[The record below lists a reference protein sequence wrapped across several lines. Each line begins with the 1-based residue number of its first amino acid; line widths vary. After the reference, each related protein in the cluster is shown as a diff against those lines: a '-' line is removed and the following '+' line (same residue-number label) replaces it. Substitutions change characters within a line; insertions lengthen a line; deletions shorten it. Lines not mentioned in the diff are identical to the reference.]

1 MLQNSSPFRSPTK
14 SKKQLEDTENQDPNL
29 PRPTG
34 APKGGKNWKDPV
46 KCSAGRNNNTN
57 EESEEL
63 LCEQEKTRQP
73 RLRSTLSARNLFSGR
88 DILGQIT
95 EFCNEIKR
103 IAVGARDF
111 SEDVEEN
118 PKEDFHEKRWHV
130 DQSPR

>member
-34 APKGGKNWKDPV
+34 VPKGGKNWKDPV

-118 PKEDFHEKRWHV
+118 PKEDFHEKRQPV